1 MLELKKV
8 NEALNA
14 ANQFKAKLVSVRNM
28 IRLEQQ
34 KMQEIAS
41 ALGRQYT
48 QEEWEKFNEL
58 DKKVLQLDKIIKTT
72 DENFTDLIKIL

>member
-14 ANQFKAKLVSVRNM
+14 ANQFKAKLVTVRNM

-34 KMQEIAS
+34 NMQEIANT
-41 ALGRQYT
+41 LGRPYT